1 MVLVK
6 SRFAIGAAFKL
17 LAELLDPRFGIS
29 RRRCGV
35 KGLVEG
41 DALQILIGS
50 LQEVD
55 EIVTGV
61 IGLPRYRNS
70 LAPLVLGRVETN
82 VLVLVGIVRVGA
94 RAEESEGE
102 SKPESRG
109 AHVFHLVLS
118 NARSEVWATISS
130 HA

>member
-35 KGLVEG
+35 KGRVEG
-41 DALQILIGS
+41 DASQIITPG

-61 IGLPRYRNS
+61 IGLSRYRDS

-102 SKPESRG
+102 SKAESRG
-109 AHVFHLVLS
+109 AHVIPVVDG
-118 NARSEVWATISS
+118 AMCAG
-130 HA
+130 ACA